1 MSLLAVDTTKLES
14 SKDLHLFIACIIPFL
29 PFVDENPDDNDKV
42 ISAFL
47 SANHAHKLTRSEFI
61 QSDPTYVTNKLL
73 FGEKLNDATEYVIN
87 FDDMVMR
94 MIHIYLKKIKIRE
107 DEASKDEASKDG
119 KKGGRKKVG
128 RKKVGGGGLED
139 ILKDKI
145 KMFAMLQCVF
155 GIFLL
160 YIGISKF
167 IDVQKRPLLSTPTP
181 VKPPSTSDMGKA
193 LTSTDMVSALALPGT
208 SIDMG
213 KQIMF
218 PEMNLAKE
226 VNQQITSIT
235 VKEFVKAAL
244 GYNTEIY
251 ANSLIIFEN
260 EATEQ
265 ATRLYK
271 EILEINL
278 PIIQKDAAEK
288 FLSARGATA
297 IVLKKGDAEEI
308 KQEIFNQI
316 NQMSLTDRI
325 FNYYKF
331 SFTGSF
337 SDIVRATKS
346 AVSNFKIEVQ
356 AKLDI
361 KKDDALFKAESFI
374 LDTLREGVTSIQ
386 VIFVGLTLLATAY
399 GTFKAKS
406 SFPQKEA
413 WNALTDEDKEMWRE
427 RLERLLDN
435 KGPPPDETAIT
446 RRSRQGAVL
455 MPGVEGG
462 RKIRRKKTR
471 KKGRKTRR
479 KSKKRKTKRR
489 KRKTKRR
496 RKRRR

>member
-1 MSLLAVDTTKLES
+1 MSTLVVDDDDDTITKLES
-14 SKDLHLFIACIIPFL
+14 SKDLHYFIAFIIPFL
-29 PFVDENPDDNDKV
+29 PFVDDKEDDDD
-42 ISAFL
+42 
-47 SANHAHKLTRSEFI
+47 KLTEDDILSI
-61 QSDPTYVTNKLL
+61 QSHPTYVMNKRL
-73 FGEKLNDATEYVIN
+73 FGTELEGNQEYVIN

-94 MIHIYLKKIKIRE
+94 MIHIYLKKIKIHE
-107 DEASKDEASKDG
+107 DDSEIGGKKG
-119 KKGGRKKVG
+119 GRKKGGRKKVG
-128 RKKVGGGGLED
+128 GGGFEE
-139 ILKDKI
+139 ILKDKK
-145 KMFAMLQCVF
+145 KMFAMLQFVF

-167 IDVQKRPLLSTPTP
+167 IDVQNRTLVSTSTPA
-181 VKPPSTSDMGKA
+181 KPPSTSDMGTA
-193 LTSTDMVSALALPGT
+193 LTSTD
-208 SIDMG
+208 DMG
-213 KQIMF
+213 TALTSTDDMGTALTWALSGTGEIGMDKQIMF

-244 GYNTEIY
+244 GYKTEIY

-271 EILEINL
+271 KILEINL

-297 IVLKKGDAEEI
+297 IVLKEGDAEEI

-346 AVSNFKIEVQ
+346 AVRNFKIEVQ

-374 LDTLREGVTSIQ
+374 LDAIREGVTSIQ

-406 SFPQKEA
+406 SFPQD
-413 WNALTDEDKEMWRE
+413 WDNLTLEEKEMWRK

-435 KGPPPDETAIT
+435 KGPPPDYTAIT
-446 RRSRQGAVL
+446 RSQGAVL